1 MKKILYS
8 FLVCLLFIFTSCE
21 KDTQDTSKITY
32 YVTYDIKGGKTF
44 LVPVGTSYVEPGV
57 IAMEGD
63 KDVTSSMKTT
73 GTVDANKIGVYPVTY
88 SAVNVDG
95 FASSDIRTVVV
106 YDPAIKTDI
115 SGKYTVAGSTYRFR
129 GGTKV
134 PFSGYPVDVEKI
146 APGVFAISDFLGG
159 YYDKRAAYGSSYAM
173 AGYISLKLDNTLE
186 VLSSKMA
193 GWGDSLNSFNNGSF
207 NPSTNSIHWE
217 AAYSSGPEM
226 TFFVD
231 LNK

>member
-95 FASSDIRTVVV
+95 FASSEIRTVVV

-115 SGKYTVAGSTYRFR
+115 SGKYTLAGTSYRLR
-129 GGTKV
+129 AGAKV
-134 PFSGYPVDVEKI
+134 PFSGYPVDIEKV
-146 APGVFAISDFLGG
+146 APGVFAVSDFFGG
-159 YYDKRAAYGSSYAM
+159 YYDKKAAYGSSYAM
-173 AGYISLKLDNTLE
+173 TGYVSLKSDNTLE
-186 VLSSKMA
+186 VLSSKIA
-193 GWGDSLNSFNNGSF
+193 GWGDSLDTLDNGIFNAA
-207 NPSTNSIHWE
+207 TNSIHWE
-217 AAYSSGPEM
+217 ASYAGSM